1 MIMYLFI
8 FGLILIGTAVTAAIT
23 AQEPEPKQNRMM
35 ILDKCKTPEMTDI
48 YAQIFNNF
56 TSAEWNDIQC
66 LDAPYKQITI
76 NSSTVAE
83 PWNLIGYLI
92 ENNNLIVGKIYGK

>member
-1 MIMYLFI
+1 MLAIYSILLSFM
-8 FGLILIGTAVTAAIT
+8 LIGTLAAT
-23 AQEPEPKQNRMM
+23 AQEPDTKQNRMM

-66 LDAPYKQITI
+66 YNKPFEKQD
-76 NSSTVAE
+76 N
-83 PWNLIGYLI
+83 WNKIGFLTNT
-92 ENNNLIVGKIYGK
+92 NNDGVVGKIYGK